1 VKKQKGS
8 TYPGMRSELAV
19 GSHRLWGRNPVYKIH
34 SASGNI
40 LKLPDD
46 HYLCIVPKPTA
57 DSARVLFPFEGDRLF
72 SIILSKAFPLAD
84 DFLIN
89 NPTITRQIGQ
99 KK

>member
-1 VKKQKGS
+1 
-8 TYPGMRSELAV
+8 
-19 GSHRLWGRNPVYKIH
+19 
-34 SASGNI
+34 
-40 LKLPDD
+40 
-46 HYLCIVPKPTA
+46 
-57 DSARVLFPFEGDRLF
+57 LF